1 MSHYKKLR
9 TKVLEYNKLY
19 NLTKSI
25 KLMTLT
31 KLKTNREI
39 YINQNESLNNFSI
52 LLTSLKEATAF
63 KSYLFVPIT
72 SDKSCC
78 GSININLLEVTL
90 QFINLIKKKIKII
103 GIFLI
108 GKRGNSFSNKFLNE
122 YYFKNV
128 FNITKET
135 SSLLTSLILIE
146 KLTKKKYDIYI
157 FFFNNFISPVKQE
170 VSIFSIMSYN
180 VLISSIIEN
189 INIYNSYQALL
200 FSSLIDISDSFIK
213 DFYFF
218 LLSLVLLKALHQNEL
233 SELSGRITSMQNASN
248 NSKDIMKKVSLEYNK
263 ARQSYIT
270 NELIEIMSALIASEA

>member
-1 MSHYKKLR
+1 
-9 TKVLEYNKLY
+9 
-19 NLTKSI
+19 
-25 KLMTLT
+25 
-31 KLKTNREI
+31 
-39 YINQNESLNNFSI
+39 
-52 LLTSLKEATAF
+52 
-63 KSYLFVPIT
+63 
-72 SDKSCC
+72 
-78 GSININLLEVTL
+78 
-90 QFINLIKKKIKII
+90 
-103 GIFLI
+103 
-108 GKRGNSFSNKFLNE
+108 
-122 YYFKNV
+122 
-128 FNITKET
+128 
-135 SSLLTSLILIE
+135 
-146 KLTKKKYDIYI
+146 
-157 FFFNNFISPVKQE
+157 
-170 VSIFSIMSYN
+170 MSYN